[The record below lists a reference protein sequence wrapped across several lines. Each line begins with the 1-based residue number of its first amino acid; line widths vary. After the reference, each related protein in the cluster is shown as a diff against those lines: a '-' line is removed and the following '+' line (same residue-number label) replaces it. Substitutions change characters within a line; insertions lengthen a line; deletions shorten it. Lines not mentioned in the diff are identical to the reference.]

1 MKDIVILGESHTR
14 SFSYRKNVLPF
25 FMGSGKT
32 INLDNIKVINN
43 SIDNIILKLNKKE
56 CLIFLYIGEPNCR
69 YPIGNTWT
77 PHWDEIH
84 GGLNI
89 NSYIDKEYLHNCINR
104 YSNINLQD
112 IDFILTPTGAYDPV
126 QPALSY
132 FNSLLKEKFGDKVI
146 DIFSKTVDKNLKTLD
161 KYKAKDWKR
170 DPIHV
175 NSKISEDF
183 LQILKDKNIIDN
195 IENYKSNVD
204 GYFGTHL
211 LRIQDKSQF
220 GSYIIKD

>member
-14 SFSYRKNVLPF
+14 SFSYRKNILPF

-32 INLDNIKVINN
+32 INLDNIISVNTSIKNVI
-43 SIDNIILKLNKKE
+43 SKLNKKE

-69 YPIGNTWT
+69 YPIKNHWT

-84 GGLNI
+84 KGLDVNP
-89 NSYIDKEYLHNCINR
+89 YIDKEYLQNCIDG

-126 QPALSY
+126 QPALHY
-132 FNSLLKEKFGDKVI
+132 FKAFKNKVI
-146 DIFSKTVDKNLKTLD
+146 DIFSKTVDKNLKTLN
-161 KYKAKDWKR
+161 KYKAKDWKK

-175 NSKISEDF
+175 NSRISEDF
-183 LQILKDKNIIDN
+183 LQILKDKNIINN
-195 IENYKSNVD
+195 IEDYKSNVD

-211 LRIQDKSQF
+211 LRTQDKSQF

>member
-14 SFSYRKNVLPF
+14 SFSYRKNMLPF

-32 INLDNIKVINN
+32 INLDNIKVINKTLN
-43 SIDNIILKLNKKE
+43 NIILKLNKKE

-69 YPIGNTWT
+69 YPVRNNWT
-77 PHWDEIH
+77 PHWDEIQK
-84 GGLNI
+84 GI
-89 NSYIDKEYLHNCINR
+89 DVKPYIDKKYLQSCIDR

-126 QPALSY
+126 QPALHY
-132 FNSLLKEKFGDKVI
+132 FNTLLKEKFGNKVI
-146 DIFSKTVDKNLKTLD
+146 DIFSKTVDKNLKTLNE
-161 KYKAKDWKR
+161 YKAKDWEK

-175 NSKISEDF
+175 NSKISQDF
-183 LQILKDKNIIDN
+183 LQILKNKNVINN
-195 IENYKSNVD
+195 IEDYESNVD

-211 LRIQDKSQF
+211 LRMQDKSQF